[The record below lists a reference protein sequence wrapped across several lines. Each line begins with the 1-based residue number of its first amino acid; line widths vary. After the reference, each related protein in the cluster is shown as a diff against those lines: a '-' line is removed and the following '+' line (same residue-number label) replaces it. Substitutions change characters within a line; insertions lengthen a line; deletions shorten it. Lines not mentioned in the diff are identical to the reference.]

1 VPLGDLVKRPLFL
14 VLLVAGLLTTV
25 VVQAQLSRDFAGEFL
40 GTPGGRALVQAYG
53 ALKTGY
59 LEDVDDEV
67 IIRGAITGM
76 IEAVG
81 DPFTYYLEP
90 RDAARELQDR
100 SGSFE
105 GIGAVLT
112 PYNRQTGRGVEIL
125 NVYRGGPAY
134 EAGVQRGD
142 IFLEVDGVN
151 VADATTTEVVEL
163 VRGPGGTT
171 VRISFL
177 RPGEENP
184 VVFEIVRAT
193 IEIVNVS
200 GAIVDGDVGYLHIS
214 SFGNQLVYEQLLETI
229 MRLQLDGAK
238 SFVLDL
244 RDNPGGLLTQG
255 ILVADEFLERG
266 DIVFQRAR
274 GVTQRL
280 ASADPSGLVDAPMV
294 VLVNRN
300 SASASEIVAGAL
312 QENAR
317 ALVIGERTFGKGV
330 AQSVVSLADGGQFAY
345 TSFEWLTPERRSI
358 SAEGIVPD
366 VLVTDSRLAQTIS
379 VEGRGGDAG
388 QTITIL
394 IDGVEV
400 GSSEVGEDGTFQFVA
415 LGRRP
420 QLSEIQGEALV
431 DLEGDDIL
439 LEAVAALRDGRVA
452 DAGAR

>member
-1 VPLGDLVKRPLFL
+1 VKRPFFF
-14 VLLVAGLLTTV
+14 VLLVTGLLTTV

-59 LEDVDDEV
+59 LEDVDDEA
-67 IIRGAITGM
+67 IIRGAINGM
-76 IEAVG
+76 IEAVD
-81 DPFTYYLEP
+81 DPYTYYLEP
-90 RDAARELQDR
+90 RDAAREMQDR

-125 NVYRGGPAY
+125 NVYRDGPAY

-142 IFLEVDGVN
+142 IFLEVDGVD
-151 VADATTTEVVEL
+151 VADFTTTEVVEL

-171 VRISFL
+171 VRITFL
-177 RPGEENP
+177 RPGEDDP

-200 GAIVDGDVGYLHIS
+200 GAVVQGDVGYVHIS

-280 ASADPSGLVDAPMV
+280 ASADPGGLVDAPMV

-317 ALVIGERTFGKGV
+317 ALIIGERTFGKGV

-345 TSFEWLTPERRSI
+345 TSFEWLTPDRRSI

-379 VEGRGGDAG
+379 VEGRGGDVG

-400 GSSEVGEDGTFQFVA
+400 GSTAVGDDGTFEFVA

-420 QLSEIQGEALV
+420 QLSEVQGEALV

-439 LEAVAALRDGRVA
+439 LEAVAALRDGRA
-452 DAGAR
+452 AAAGER

>member
-1 VPLGDLVKRPLFL
+1 VKRPLFL
-14 VLLVAGLLTTV
+14 VLLVSGLLTTV

-90 RDAARELQDR
+90 RDAAREMQDR

-125 NVYRGGPAY
+125 NVYRDGPAY

-177 RPGEENP
+177 RPGEEDP

-214 SFGNQLVYEQLLETI
+214 SFGNQLVHEQLLETI

-280 ASADPSGLVDAPMV
+280 ASADPGGLVDAPMV

-317 ALVIGERTFGKGV
+317 ALIIGEPTFGKGV

-358 SAEGIVPD
+358 SAEGIEPD
-366 VLVTDSRLAQTIS
+366 VRVIDSRLAQTIA

-400 GSSEVGEDGTFQFVA
+400 GSTAVGDDGTFDFVA

-420 QLSEIQGEALV
+420 QLSEVQGEALV
-431 DLEGDDIL
+431 DLEGDAIL
-439 LEAVAALRDGRVA
+439 LEAIAALRDGRAVEV
-452 DAGAR
+452 GAR

>member
-1 VPLGDLVKRPLFL
+1 MKRPVFFAVL
-14 VLLVAGLLTTV
+14 VTALLTTV

-59 LEDVDDEV
+59 LEDIDDEAV
-67 IIRGAITGM
+67 IRGAITGM

-125 NVYRGGPAY
+125 NVYRDGPAY

-142 IFLEVDGVN
+142 IFLEVDGVD

-177 RPGEENP
+177 RPGEDEP

-200 GAIVDGDVGYLHIS
+200 GAIVDGDVGYVHIS

-255 ILVADEFLERG
+255 ILVADEFLEDG

-280 ASADPSGLVDAPMV
+280 ASADPGGLVDAPMA

-312 QENAR
+312 QENGR
-317 ALVIGERTFGKGV
+317 ALVIGEPTFGKGV

-358 SAEGIVPD
+358 SDEGIAPD
-366 VLVTDSRLAQTIS
+366 VRVTDSRLAQTIA
-379 VEGRGGDAG
+379 VEGRGGDTG

-400 GSSEVGEDGTFQFVA
+400 GSTEVGEDGTFEFVA

-439 LEAVAALRDGRVA
+439 LEAIAALRDGRA
-452 DAGAR
+452 AALGAR

>member
-1 VPLGDLVKRPLFL
+1 MKRPVFF
-14 VLLVAGLLTTV
+14 VLLVTGLLTTV

-59 LEDVDDEV
+59 LEDIDDETV
-67 IIRGAITGM
+67 IRGAINGM

-81 DPFTYYLEP
+81 DPYTYYLEP

-100 SGSFE
+100 SGTFE

-142 IFLEVDGVN
+142 IFLEVDGVD
-151 VADATTTEVVEL
+151 VSDFTTTEVVEL

-171 VRISFL
+171 VRIGFL
-177 RPGEENP
+177 RPGEEEP
-184 VVFEIVRAT
+184 VVFEIVRDT

-200 GAIVDGDVGYLHIS
+200 GAIVDGDVGYVHIS

-255 ILVADEFLERG
+255 ILVADEFLEQG

-280 ASADPSGLVDAPMV
+280 ASADPGGVVVPPIV

-312 QENAR
+312 QENGR
-317 ALVIGERTFGKGV
+317 ALIIGERTFGKGV

-358 SAEGIVPD
+358 SDEGIVPD
-366 VLVTDSRLAQTIS
+366 LLVTDSRLAQTVS

-400 GSSEVGEDGTFQFVA
+400 GSTDVGEDGTFEFVA

-431 DLEGDDIL
+431 DVEGDDIL
-439 LEAVAALRDGRVA
+439 MEAVAALRDGRA
-452 DAGAR
+452 AAAGER

>member
-1 VPLGDLVKRPLFL
+1 MKRPVFFVVL
-14 VLLVAGLLTTV
+14 VTALLTTV

-59 LEDVDDEV
+59 LEDIDDEAV
-67 IIRGAITGM
+67 IRGAITGM

-142 IFLEVDGVN
+142 IFLEVDGVD
-151 VADATTTEVVEL
+151 VSDATTTEVVEL

-171 VRISFL
+171 VRIRFL
-177 RPGEENP
+177 RPGEEEP
-184 VVFEIVRAT
+184 VVFDIVRDT

-200 GAIVDGDVGYLHIS
+200 GAIVDGDVGYVHIS
-214 SFGNQLVYEQLLETI
+214 SFGNQLVYEQLLETLT
-229 MRLQLDGAK
+229 RLQLDGAK

-255 ILVADEFLERG
+255 ILVADEFLDDG

-280 ASADPSGLVDAPMV
+280 ASADPGGVVDAPMA

-312 QENAR
+312 QENGR
-317 ALVIGERTFGKGV
+317 ALIIGEPTFGKGV

-358 SAEGIVPD
+358 SAEGIAPD
-366 VLVTDSRLAQTIS
+366 VRVTDSRLAQTIS
-379 VEGRGGDAG
+379 VEGRGGDTG

-400 GSSEVGEDGTFQFVA
+400 GSTEVGDDGTFEFVA

-439 LEAVAALRDGRVA
+439 LEAVAALRDGRA
-452 DAGAR
+452 TALDAR

>member
-1 VPLGDLVKRPLFL
+1 MPLGDLVKRPLFL

-229 MRLQLDGAK
+229 MRLQLDGAR

>member
-1 VPLGDLVKRPLFL
+1 VKRPVFF
-14 VLLVAGLLTTV
+14 VLLVTGLLTSV

-59 LEDVDDEV
+59 LEDIDDEA
-67 IIRGAITGM
+67 IIRGAINGM
-76 IEAVG
+76 IEAVD
-81 DPFTYYLEP
+81 DPYTYYLEP
-90 RDAARELQDR
+90 RDAAREMQDR

-125 NVYRGGPAY
+125 NVYRDGPAY

-142 IFLEVDGVN
+142 IFLEVDGVD
-151 VADATTTEVVEL
+151 VADFTTTEVVEL

-177 RPGEENP
+177 RPGEDDP

-200 GAIVDGDVGYLHIS
+200 GAVVEGDVGYVHIS

-280 ASADPSGLVDAPMV
+280 ASADPGGLVDAPMV

-317 ALVIGERTFGKGV
+317 ALIIGERTFGKGV

-345 TSFEWLTPERRSI
+345 TSFEWLTPDRRSI

-379 VEGRGGDAG
+379 VEGRGGDVG

-400 GSSEVGEDGTFQFVA
+400 GSTAVGDDGTFEFVA

-420 QLSEIQGEALV
+420 QLSEVQGEALV

-439 LEAVAALRDGRVA
+439 LEAVAALRDGRAVA
-452 DAGAR
+452 AGER